1 MCSNLMAMSRATI
14 RHAFILTLSTFL
26 LSMAAVAAPQSSA
39 GSQLPLAA
47 SPEMA
52 RYEVDPASSSAGF
65 TLQATGH
72 TVEGTGGKVTGEFRR
87 SKAPSGGAFTMEG
100 EIRIES
106 ASLVTGNARRDGK
119 MRRESLSVEKYPL
132 IRFRPRRAKV
142 SAQTDPI
149 PDTSPGAKTSLT
161 LEGDLTIRE
170 TTRPVSIP
178 VSVLVGERRVTVD
191 GSLRLNFNDY
201 GVPDP
206 SFLFLRVRPDMTVR
220 FHLEAIPR

>member
-1 MCSNLMAMSRATI
+1 MAMSRATI
-14 RHAFILTLSTFL
+14 RHAFILMLSTFL
-26 LSMAAVAAPQSSA
+26 LSMAAVAARQSSA

-72 TVEGTGGKVTGEFRR
+72 T
-87 SKAPSGGAFTMEG
+87 GGAFTMEG

-191 GSLRLNFNDY
+191 GSLRLNFDDY